1 MYLLFKQENCSKDTN
16 DVNYYRSKLPVID
29 TGIDTYIKVFCL
41 IFLASSKIYKMSL
54 NTASKDNIKAA
65 VMCLVLTL
73 TYIILVVLHGLNAF
87 LYVTIQDMIV
97 MLFILIYN
105 DSIRRASGRMF
116 QIAIESVEVLIVFA
130 SVLLAFACLARI
142 LFFGY

>member
-1 MYLLFKQENCSKDTN
+1 
-16 DVNYYRSKLPVID
+16 
-29 TGIDTYIKVFCL
+29 
-41 IFLASSKIYKMSL
+41 MSL

-142 LFFGY
+142 LFFGN